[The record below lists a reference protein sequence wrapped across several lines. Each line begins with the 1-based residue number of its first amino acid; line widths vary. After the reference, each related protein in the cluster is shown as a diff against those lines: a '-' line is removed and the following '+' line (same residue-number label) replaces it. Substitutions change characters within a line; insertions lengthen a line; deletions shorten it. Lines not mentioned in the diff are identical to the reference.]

1 MCCCEL
7 RRPNILG
14 DTAAVVSRHRIGVSS
29 HGSFQRTEYADVERL
44 SDVRGM
50 GRKHH
55 EVNGVRDAES
65 DEFGFDMTAVAV
77 DNKKTSCNIADS
89 RTWLEYVLEPF
100 VCKDVDGKLERGLSG
115 LHDEN
120 NLSDCEAR
128 QLDVKNRGDES
139 VS

>member
-1 MCCCEL
+1 MQA
-7 RRPNILG
+7 
-14 DTAAVVSRHRIGVSS
+14 TVVSRHRIGVSS

-100 VCKDVDGKLERGLSG
+100 VCKDVVRPTGIGCCPPPS
-115 LHDEN
+115 LHAEDTV
-120 NLSDCEAR
+120 R
-128 QLDVKNRGDES
+128 
-139 VS
+139 